1 MKYCL
6 FPPRDFKVQE
16 MGAYETW
23 WIFLRL
29 WFLAVGGLLNSGI
42 GNKNSQQPHFHMVSY
57 WTSLINS
64 CFVSYKIQPNLL
76 YFVFQSF
83 DFEYTWWSL
92 YQKLGCTRL
101 PTASDKVY
109 QLLAHGRW
117 FSPDTPASSI
127 TRTGRHDI
135 AEILLKVASNTKSQS
150 INQKLVVRTKFNIY
164 IFSTISRCFDTDIV
178 Y

>member
-83 DFEYTWWSL
+83 DFEYTWWRL
-92 YQKLGCTRL
+92 YQKRGALDSQPQVIKFTSCLPMVGGSLRVLRL
-101 PTASDKVY
+101 
-109 QLLAHGRW
+109 LL
-117 FSPDTPASSI
+117 S
-127 TRTGRHDI
+127 
-135 AEILLKVASNTKSQS
+135 L
-150 INQKLVVRTKFNIY
+150 KLVAMI
-164 IFSTISRCFDTDIV
+164 
-178 Y
+178 